1 MHKED
6 NCMIGEPSRR
16 QTQIAETIAHR
27 AADYFARESNRQS
40 LVTVTRADVS
50 PDLKNVIIF
59 ISVMPTSAEENVL
72 HFARRSR
79 TEFRDYLKKH
89 AMLKSLPNVD
99 FEIDYGEKN
108 RQRIDD
114 LTRT

>member
-1 MHKED
+1 M
-6 NCMIGEPSRR
+6 NREPSKR
-16 QTQIAETIAHR
+16 QIQVGETIAHR

-40 LVTVTRADVS
+40 LITVTRADVS
-50 PDLKNVIIF
+50 PDLKNVLIF
-59 ISVMPTSAEENVL
+59 LSVMPASAEETVL
-72 HFARRSR
+72 HFAKRSR

-89 AMLKSLPNVD
+89 APLKFLPNID

-114 LTRT
+114 LTRS